1 MNKATA
7 NLREDHEAIKAI
19 MNILEKIVH
28 GLANGKPINSEHVD
42 EIIDFIKGF
51 ADFNHHGKEEAMLF
65 PSLVEKGFQKD
76 SGPIGVMLHE
86 HAVGR
91 NYIAALDLSLA
102 KFKNGDLNASKD
114 VVSNALEYIALL
126 RNHID
131 KENGI
136 LFTMADNALDDREQ
150 NLLYDAFIKHE
161 KEVVGIERHA
171 KYYETLKKL
180 EAIYNY

>member
-1 MNKATA
+1 MKKATA
-7 NLREDHEAIKAI
+7 NLMEDHEAIKAI

-28 GLANGKPINSEHVD
+28 GLANGKSINAEHVE

-51 ADFNHHGKEEAMLF
+51 ADYNHHGKEEAMLF
-65 PSLVEKGFQKD
+65 PALVEKGFQKE
-76 SGPIGVMLHE
+76 SGPVGVMLHE
-86 HAVGR
+86 HVAGR
-91 NYIAALDLSLA
+91 NYIAALDQSLA
-102 KFKNGDLNASKD
+102 KCKNGDLSASKD

-136 LFTMADNALDDREQ
+136 LFTMADNVLDDKEQ
-150 NLLYDAFIKHE
+150 NSLYDGFIKFE
-161 KEVVGIERHA
+161 KEVVGVERHA

-180 EAIYNY
+180 KAIYN